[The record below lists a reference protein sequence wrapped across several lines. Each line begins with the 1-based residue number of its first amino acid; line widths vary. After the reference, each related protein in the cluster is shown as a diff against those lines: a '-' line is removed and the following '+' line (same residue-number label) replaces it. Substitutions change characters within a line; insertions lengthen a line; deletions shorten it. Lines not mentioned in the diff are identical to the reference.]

1 MKKIPYGR
9 QHIDK
14 KDIAHVV
21 KSLKGELITT
31 GIFVKKFEK
40 DLKYFFKSKFA
51 LTCNSGT
58 SAIHMAFK
66 GIDVKTND
74 IIIMPAVNFIA
85 SYNVAKIL
93 NAKVYL
99 ADIDELSGQMT
110 PEKVDDCIKK
120 NGLKKIKAILT
131 MYMGGYPENIIE
143 FNKLKK
149 RLSCYIIEDACHA
162 LGAKY
167 RLKTKNYMVG
177 SCKHSDISTFSL
189 HPLKTITSGEGGV
202 ATTNKKHL
210 YDNMT
215 RYRSHG
221 IIRDK
226 KKHWLYDVKET
237 GQNYRLSDINCA
249 LGISQLKKI
258 TRFISHRKKIFNVY
272 KNKLKKYHNVI
283 KFFKYKK
290 SNSPSFHLF
299 LISINFEKIG
309 KSKNRF
315 MKYMFDNN
323 IICQYHY
330 MPIYKFKIYGN
341 KNFYYKNTEYYFK
354 NTISLPIY
362 FNLKTKEQ
370 SYIIKK
376 IEAFLN

>member
-9 QHIDK
+9 QYIDK
-14 KDIAHVV
+14 KDITNVI
-21 KSLKGELITT
+21 KSLKSELITT
-31 GIFVKKFEK
+31 GLFVKKFEK

-85 SYNVAKIL
+85 SYNVAKML
-93 NAKVYL
+93 NAKIYL
-99 ADIDELSGQMT
+99 ADIDKLSGQMT
-110 PEKVDDCIKK
+110 PEKVDECIKK
-120 NGLKKIKAILT
+120 NKLKKIKVILT

-143 FNKLKK
+143 FSKLKK
-149 RLSCYIIEDACHA
+149 KLNCYIIEDACHA

-167 RLKTKNYMVG
+167 RSKGRNYMVG

-202 ATTNKKHL
+202 ATTNRKYF
-210 YDNMT
+210 YDNMA

-226 KKHWLYDVKET
+226 KKHWNYDVNET
-237 GQNYRLSDINCA
+237 GQNYRLSDVNCA
-249 LGISQLKKI
+249 LGLSQLKKTI
-258 TRFISHRKKIFNVY
+258 RFISHRKKIFSIY
-272 KNKLKKYHNVI
+272 KNKLKKYHDVI
-283 KFFKYKK
+283 KFFEYKK

-315 MKYMFDNN
+315 MKYMSDNN

-330 MPIYKFKIYGN
+330 IPIYKFKIYRN

-354 NTISLPIY
+354 NTVSLPIY
-362 FNLKTKEQ
+362 FNLKIKEQ
-370 SYIIKK
+370 GYIIKK